1 MNPVENRIQS
11 AQGLVRALA
20 IKAYSRA
27 PSGVSLDD
35 LIGYG
40 QLGLAEAAN
49 KYADDSQAH
58 FVTFAYRRIRGAI
71 FDGMAQMTG
80 WSRSQQRRLKYEEA
94 AAEEM
99 EQQAREAG
107 TPEAETLAQR
117 CEWLVETAR
126 RLATVRLASE
136 LSESGDLTV
145 DHRQGIPDENV
156 AENELVGL
164 LRRSIEDL
172 PEPEASVVRA
182 FYFEGVTLTE
192 VAKRYDKDK
201 SWASRAHSR
210 AIAQLTVTLRAAT
223 GEESVSC

>member
-1 MNPVENRIQS
+1 MNPVEMRIQS

-27 PSGVSLDD
+27 PQGVSLDD

-49 KYADDSQAH
+49 NYTDDSSAH

-71 FDGMAQMTG
+71 YDGMAQMTG
-80 WSRSQQRRLKYEEA
+80 WSRSQQRKIKYQEA

-99 EQQAREAG
+99 EQRARESG
-107 TPEAETLAQR
+107 SVESETLAQQ
-117 CEWLVETAR
+117 CEWLAETAR

-136 LSESGDLTV
+136 ISETGDISV
-145 DHRQGIPDENV
+145 DYRQGRPDER
-156 AENELVGL
+156 AEEGEVLAKLRAAIDELP
-164 LRRSIEDL
+164 D
-172 PEPEASVVRA
+172 PEVTVVKS

-192 VAKRYDKDK
+192 VAKQHGKDK
-201 SWASRAHSR
+201 SWASRVHSR
-210 AIAQLTVTLRAAT
+210 AIAKLSASLRSAV
-223 GEESVSC
+223 GEESVCC